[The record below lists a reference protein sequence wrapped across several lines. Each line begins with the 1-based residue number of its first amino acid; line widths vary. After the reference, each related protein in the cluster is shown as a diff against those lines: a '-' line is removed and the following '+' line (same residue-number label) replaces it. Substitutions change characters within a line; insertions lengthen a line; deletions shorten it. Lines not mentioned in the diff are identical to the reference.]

1 MNALI
6 VNLRNVEKRLGA
18 KGILTVPSLNI
29 YEHERIGII
38 GNNGVGKTTLLNLI
52 SGKLLPDKGKIQRQV
67 AFAYYEQISLSDS
80 TNAPLDKELLSRFR
94 VPKVAS
100 SKFSGGESAKLRL
113 TQTLSAYEP
122 GLLLDEPTSHLDGN
136 GVNLLVEEL
145 RYYYGTLV
153 VVSHDR
159 YFLDQ
164 FATKIWEVANGKVT
178 EYPGNYTKYLALKK
192 AEDAQQQRR
201 ATDYLKEK
209 KQLKQ
214 ALQKKQQQ
222 VTRLKHV
229 TAKQK
234 KRNIQPNR
242 LASSKQKDTVQKG
255 MQKTAKVIEG
265 KLKRL
270 EVVTKPDQISKVR
283 FTLPQT
289 LELHNSYPV
298 MGDKV
303 TVMRGNRTLLKDA
316 SFQFANGQKIAVI
329 GQNGV
334 GKTTLFEQI
343 LENQAG
349 IILSPK
355 VVFSAYQQLD
365 YQLDSDW
372 SLLRFIEKRSDY
384 SEQMIRS
391 VFHQLGFGQE
401 ELLKPVG
408 ELSGGEKVKVALAVV
423 FLRPANVLILDE
435 PTNFLDLATIV
446 ALEKLIRA
454 YPGMVIF
461 TSHDRYFVKASAT
474 VIYRIVD
481 KKLNLVESTDT
492 EAY

>member
-1 MNALI
+1 M
-6 VNLRNVEKRLGA
+6 
-18 KGILTVPSLNI
+18 
-29 YEHERIGII
+29 
-38 GNNGVGKTTLLNLI
+38 
-52 SGKLLPDKGKIQRQV
+52 
-67 AFAYYEQISLSDS
+67 
-80 TNAPLDKELLSRFR
+80 
-94 VPKVAS
+94 
-100 SKFSGGESAKLRL
+100 
-113 TQTLSAYEP
+113 
-122 GLLLDEPTSHLDGN
+122 
-136 GVNLLVEEL
+136 
-145 RYYYGTLV
+145 
-153 VVSHDR
+153 
-159 YFLDQ
+159 
-164 FATKIWEVANGKVT
+164 
-178 EYPGNYTKYLALKK
+178 
-192 AEDAQQQRR
+192 
-201 ATDYLKEK
+201 
-209 KQLKQ
+209 
-214 ALQKKQQQ
+214 
-222 VTRLKHV
+222 

-303 TVMRGNRTLLKDA
+303 TVMRGKRTLLKDA
-316 SFQFANGQKIAVI
+316 SFQFANGQKIAVV

-384 SEQMIRS
+384 SE
-391 VFHQLGFGQE
+391 
-401 ELLKPVG
+401 
-408 ELSGGEKVKVALAVV
+408 
-423 FLRPANVLILDE
+423 
-435 PTNFLDLATIV
+435 
-446 ALEKLIRA
+446 
-454 YPGMVIF
+454 
-461 TSHDRYFVKASAT
+461 
-474 VIYRIVD
+474 
-481 KKLNLVESTDT
+481 
-492 EAY
+492 